1 MSLASLHAGLIE
13 RSRQQ
18 PEPNGIAKLRAA
30 VAPPPK
36 VSGPVQLPQT
46 QKLKARPLMA
56 SPPPRRYGLTVR
68 VDQNLRGELARYT
81 EHTGRTM
88 QNVLHAALSGYLDR
102 VNVNL
107 KDQGSQGRD

>member
-13 RSRQQ
+13 RARHS
-18 PEPNGIAKLRAA
+18 PEPNGIVKLRAA

-36 VSGPVQLPQT
+36 VSGPVDLPQA
-46 QKLKARPLMA
+46 QKLKTRPLIA
-56 SPPPRRYGLTVR
+56 STPPRRYGLTVR
-68 VDQNLRGELARYT
+68 VDPTMRGELARYT

-88 QNVLHAALSGYLDR
+88 QSVLHAALSGYLDR

-107 KDQGSQGRD
+107 SDKG